1 MRSYS
6 ITLKPDSIK
15 GAFFS
20 FTLRRKTLL
29 LVIAAVSVV
38 ILALGILLFG
48 FVLPDYGRVAD
59 KSAETARLR
68 AENAELEASIGQSR
82 LSLDHHEQKLEKY
95 TAIAEKLGYL
105 LDNND
110 IGAGGYTLEGRGRG
124 ERLMD
129 ALELVEQRFEMLD
142 NLTFPFEMLPIRF
155 PLEGRFQFTS
165 GYGPRRSPFSKRVE
179 MHKGIDL
186 AANRW
191 EPIHAAGSG
200 TVVSAGRWRDMGD
213 PAYAR
218 LGLFVVIKHGE
229 TNYVSIYGHCSE
241 VLVKKGQKVKVGQP
255 IARVGS
261 TGWST
266 APHLHLA
273 ITHNGNFV
281 DPSFYLLNFDAE
293 ILVGD
298 LTAGEKLGEAKE

>member
-6 ITLKPDSIK
+6 ITVRSDSIR

-20 FTLRRKTLL
+20 FTLRRKTFLSVL
-29 LVIAAVSVV
+29 AAVSLVV
-38 ILALGILLFG
+38 LGLAMLLFG
-48 FVLPDYGRVAD
+48 FVLPDYARVAAD
-59 KSAETARLR
+59 SARTARLR
-68 AENAELEASIGQSR
+68 ADNAELEAAIGQSR
-82 LSLDHHEQKLEKY
+82 LSLDHYERKLEKY
-95 TAIAEKLGYL
+95 IAIADKLGYL
-105 LDNND
+105 LDSND

-129 ALELVEQRFEMLD
+129 ALELVEQRFQMLD

-165 GYGPRRSPFSKRVE
+165 GYGLRRSPFSKRVE

-186 AANRW
+186 AAGRW

-200 TVVSAGRWRDMGD
+200 TVLSAGRWRDMGD
-213 PAYAR
+213 PGYAR
-218 LGLFVVIKHGE
+218 LGLFVVIQHGE

-241 VLVKKGQKVKVGQP
+241 ILVKEGQQVKVGQP

-266 APHLHLA
+266 APHLHFA
-273 ITHNGNFV
+273 IMQNGNFV

-293 ILVGD
+293 LLVGD
-298 LTAGEKLGEAKE
+298 ITAGERHGEPEE